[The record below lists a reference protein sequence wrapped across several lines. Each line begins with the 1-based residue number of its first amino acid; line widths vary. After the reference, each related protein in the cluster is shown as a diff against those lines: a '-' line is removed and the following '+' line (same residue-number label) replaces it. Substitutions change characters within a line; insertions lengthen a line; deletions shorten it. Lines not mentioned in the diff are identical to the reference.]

1 MKMLRAA
8 CLAGVSVTLLTA
20 SVPAMAQGFG
30 YGDRF
35 HHGYGGE
42 FHHGYGYGGPF
53 HRGYGY
59 HRGPFGFGFG
69 HRGFHRGFDR
79 Y

>member
-8 CLAGVSVTLLTA
+8 CMVGVAAALLTT
-20 SVPAMAQGFG
+20 SLPAMAQPFG
-30 YGDRF
+30 YGGRF
-35 HHGYGGE
+35 HR
-42 FHHGYGYGGPF
+42 GYGGPF
-53 HRGYGY
+53 HRGYGGY
-59 HRGPFGFGFG
+59 HRGPYGYGGGYGHGFG